1 MLQSNLIYYKGKSIA
16 LRIRQAVL
24 SCNDKNFKQLCAELK
39 QSYKFFLIC
48 FLIFFNVESYF
59 FSLYKMPLS
68 VFAMMYM
75 YHCSCDFLIIRLTVM
90 WLCHAKFMPCS
101 HTTITPQ
108 VALWKINNQGST
120 TVFLLIFVMY
130 GFAMCIKELK
140 LINCLMFIAS
150 NK

>member
-1 MLQSNLIYYKGKSIA
+1 M
-16 LRIRQAVL
+16 L

-39 QSYKFFLIC
+39 QSYKFFFKF
-48 FLIFFNVESYF
+48 FLMLSHTF

-68 VFAMMYM
+68 VFAMRYM

-101 HTTITPQ
+101 QTTVTPQ

-150 NK
+150 NILYIMVIKYWTSEKEKL